1 MSGYLPAGASQDAMD
16 RLLDDEDPD
25 MEWDSVAR
33 RWVPASTDDGNEEE
47 QEPESES
54 QRKPVVVA
62 QESLSESELPR
73 SATGTR

>member
-25 MEWDSVAR
+25 MEWDSATS
-33 RWVPASTDDGNEEE
+33 RWVPARTNDGNEEE
-47 QEPESES
+47 YEPESES
-54 QRKPVVVA
+54 PRKPIVVA
-62 QESLSESELPR
+62 PEPSSELPR

>member
-33 RWVPASTDDGNEEE
+33 RWVLAGINDQSEEE

-54 QRKPVVVA
+54 PRKPVGA
-62 QESLSESELPR
+62 REPSSERPQ
-73 SATGTR
+73 SATATR

>member
-1 MSGYLPAGASQDAMD
+1 MNGYLPAGANQYAMD

-25 MEWDSVAR
+25 MEWDSVSR
-33 RWVPASTDDGNEEE
+33 RWVPASTDDGNEEV

-54 QRKPVVVA
+54 PRKPVVVA
-62 QESLSESELPR
+62 KESPSELPQ